1 LRRTA
6 NDLRTTFIDSFAPA
20 GTGGLAVLM
29 QGQQRLVF
37 ELHLRNFAATELV
50 LGSEGLPYGFIGFIG
65 FTLLGHLC
73 SGHRRT
79 VALTQP

>member
-1 LRRTA
+1 
-6 NDLRTTFIDSFAPA
+6 
-20 GTGGLAVLM
+20 M